1 MLRSRV
7 MCWTIMQKR
16 SRRKSWQTIGKVW
29 YIPHH
34 GMYHPAKQKLWVV
47 FDCAA
52 SYKGV
57 SLNSK
62 LRQGPDLAN
71 SLVGVILRF
80 RKEPIGITADI
91 KSIFHQ
97 VRVRKSDVNYLR
109 FLWWTQGEISQTP
122 KEYRML
128 VHIFGAM
135 SSPSCANFALQKT
148 ADDNESSVQTFQLTQ
163 WVSNSREGLAPGT
176 RRRK

>member
-1 MLRSRV
+1 M
-7 MCWTIMQKR
+7 
-16 SRRKSWQTIGKVW
+16 
-29 YIPHH
+29 
-34 GMYHPAKQKLWVV
+34 
-47 FDCAA
+47 
-52 SYKGV
+52 
-57 SLNSK
+57 
-62 LRQGPDLAN
+62 
-71 SLVGVILRF
+71 
-80 RKEPIGITADI
+80 
-91 KSIFHQ
+91 
-97 VRVRKSDVNYLR
+97 RKSDVNYLR

-176 RRRK
+176 R